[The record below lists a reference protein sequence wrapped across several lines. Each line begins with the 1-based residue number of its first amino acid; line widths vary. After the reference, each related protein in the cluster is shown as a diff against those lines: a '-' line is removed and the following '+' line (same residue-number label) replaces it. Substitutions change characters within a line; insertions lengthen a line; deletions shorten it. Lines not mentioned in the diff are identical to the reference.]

1 MAKTR
6 FRRKSHGKKNKTARR
21 QKRQSRRMRGGMPK
35 RSCDPKLFEKLTTDG
50 QLENMLDDHPS
61 CNKLWTRD
69 NHGNE
74 VDLNNTIGNID
85 TIRGFIN
92 TQKLVNEKNWATANT
107 VVHRLS
113 PSSKEFQLTQ
123 CC

>member
-35 RSCDPKLFEKLTTDG
+35 RACDPRMFQRINNDG
-50 QLENMLDDHPS
+50 QLFNMIDEHS
-61 CNKLWTRD
+61 TCSKLWTTD
-69 NHGNE
+69 IHGDEKE
-74 VDLNNTIGNID
+74 VDL
-85 TIRGFIN
+85 IRVKGQLGIN
-92 TQKLVNEKNWATANT
+92 KTNDPKNWATSIA
-107 VVHRLS
+107 VIHEHS
-113 PSSKEFQLTQ
+113 PTHQYQLTQ

>member
-35 RSCDPKLFEKLTTDG
+35 KVCDPRMFQRLRDDGELF
-50 QLENMLDDHPS
+50 NMIDARPE
-61 CNKLWTRD
+61 CNKLWALD
-69 NHGNE
+69 HGSEKE
-74 VDLNNTIGNID
+74 VS
-85 TIRGFIN
+85 IN
-92 TQKLVNEKNWATANT
+92 DVKSQIATQKVYNPKNWATSDAVINRHSDT
-107 VVHRLS
+107 HDY
-113 PSSKEFQLTQ
+113 QLAL

>member
-35 RSCDPKLFEKLTTDG
+35 KRCDPSLFQLLKNDG
-50 QLENMLDDHPS
+50 QLSNMIDEHS
-61 CNKLWTRD
+61 ECSKLWTLDR
-69 NHGNE
+69 HGIETE
-74 VDLNNTIGNID
+74 VNL
-85 TIRGFIN
+85 IRVKGQLGISKTN
-92 TQKLVNEKNWATANT
+92 DPKNWENSIA
-107 VVHRLS
+107 VIHEHS
-113 PSSKEFQLTQ
+113 PTHQYQLTQ